1 MKLNKLQLFTNLY
14 TSLFVLFILLFF
26 GLVIVELKSSNLNKV
41 LVKNQVFIVDL
52 AKNSSEWRQGL
63 SGRDKLAENEA
74 MLFIF
79 PDYRQPHFWM
89 KDMNFSLDILWIKDT
104 EIVDFDENLS
114 PLPKNGDILGAEKFS
129 PDSLVNKVL
138 EVPAGTVD
146 RLNIQ
151 KGDII
156 KPII

>member
-1 MKLNKLQLFTNLY
+1 
-14 TSLFVLFILLFF
+14 
-26 GLVIVELKSSNLNKV
+26 
-41 LVKNQVFIVDL
+41 
-52 AKNSSEWRQGL
+52 
-63 SGRDKLAENEA
+63 
-74 MLFIF
+74 
-79 PDYRQPHFWM
+79 M
-89 KDMNFSLDILWIKDT
+89 KDMNFSLDILWIKDS

-114 PLPKNGDILGAEKFS
+114 PLPKNGDILGAESFT